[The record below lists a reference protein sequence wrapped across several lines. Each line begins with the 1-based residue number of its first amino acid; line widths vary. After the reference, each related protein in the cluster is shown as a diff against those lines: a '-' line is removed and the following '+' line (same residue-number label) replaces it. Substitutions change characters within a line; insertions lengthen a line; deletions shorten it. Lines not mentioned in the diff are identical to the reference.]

1 MRGTVPIAA
10 LRPFLTHCGI
20 DPYDGAMTLIE
31 AGTRTKTAQ
40 TLQTSPP
47 PGALAVE
54 EGIAWLRL
62 DDPGKRVNTLSSRL
76 MAWFEEQIDALGALE
91 GERPR
96 GLVIYSG
103 KPETFV
109 AGADLEEL
117 LALEDPESVIALLQR
132 GHELMERLAGL
143 PFPTV
148 AAIHGACLGG
158 GLELALAC
166 RLRLATEHPKTK
178 LGAPE
183 VQLGLIPGLGGTQR
197 LPRLIGVPDALDLIL
212 TGKQVDARKAR
223 RLGLVDDTCHPADLR
238 TAAQRLV
245 REGAPRS
252 RPRPLAARAGD
263 FLARTPLGGK
273 FVWDK
278 ARAGVMAK
286 TGGHY
291 PAPLVAIDVVREGLK
306 LPLRRALDL
315 EAGAFSELVVSETAK
330 NLISIF
336 FTKNDVEA
344 RAAKLGRKAR
354 PTLPGATV
362 GVLGAGFMGAGIAQ
376 VLAQK
381 GVRIVLKDRD
391 LESVGRGYAF
401 CQQQFRER
409 VKRRRST
416 ETEAKAAMGRI
427 LPTADYDALR
437 RVDLVVEA
445 VFEDLEVKR
454 AVIREAEAVAPE
466 GLIFASNTSSIP
478 IGKLAAASRRPEN
491 VVGMHFFSP
500 VAKMPLLEVIRHPGT
515 SEETLATTV
524 ELGRTMG
531 KTVIVVGD
539 GPGFF
544 TSRVLGTMLNEASWM
559 LVEGARVD
567 QVDKAMTRWGWP
579 VGPFA
584 LMDEVGLD
592 VGAHVGE
599 VMREALGERVA
610 PPPVFQ
616 RMLDDRRLGRKAKR
630 GFYLYIEDGKK
641 GKGKGARPVDAAVYP
656 LLGWQEAPIGD
667 EEIVERCWLQM
678 LNETARCME
687 EGILTNPADVD
698 VGVIFGFGFPPFR
711 GGLLREADRQG
722 LRWVVDKLDGYAD
735 RHGERLRPAGLL
747 REMARKGERFYG
759 TQES

>member
-1 MRGTVPIAA
+1 MSILET
-10 LRPFLTHCGI
+10 
-20 DPYDGAMTLIE
+20 
-31 AGTRTKTAQ
+31 GTRTSQETTQA
-40 TLQTSPP
+40 SPP
-47 PGALAVE
+47 LGALAVE
-54 EGIAWLRL
+54 DGIAWLRL
-62 DDPGKRVNTLSSRL
+62 DDAGKRVNTLSTRL
-76 MAWFEEQIDALGALE
+76 MIWFEEQLDNLY
-91 GERPR
+91 GEHPR
-96 GLVIYSG
+96 GLVIFSG
-103 KPETFV
+103 KTDSFV

-117 LALEDPESVIALLQR
+117 LTLQDSESVIDMLER

-166 RLRLATEHPKTK
+166 ARRVATEHAKTK
-178 LGAPE
+178 LGFPE

-212 TGKQVDARKAR
+212 TGKQLDARKAW

-238 TAAQRLV
+238 TAAERLV
-245 REGAPRS
+245 RGSAPKVKK
-252 RPRPLAARAGD
+252 RPFASRAGD
-263 FLARTPLGGK
+263 FLAHTPLGDK

-291 PAPLVAIDVVREGLK
+291 PAPLVAIDVVRDGLS
-306 LPLRRALDL
+306 LPLRRALDV

-381 GVRIVLKDRD
+381 GVPIVLKDRD

-409 VKRRRST
+409 VKRRRA
-416 ETEAKAAMGRI
+416 TEAEVKVAMGRI

-454 AVIREAEAVAPE
+454 AVIREAEAVAPP

-478 IGKLAAASRRPEN
+478 IGKLAEASRKPEN

-515 SEETLATTV
+515 SEETLATIV

-559 LVEGARVD
+559 LTEGAAIDRVD
-567 QVDKAMTRWGWP
+567 TAMTRWGWP

-616 RMLDDRRLGRKAKR
+616 RMIDDRRLGRKAKR
-630 GFYLYIEDGKK
+630 GFYLYEEKDAK
-641 GKGKGARPVDAAVYP
+641 GKGKTTKKVDPAVYP
-656 LLGWQEAPIGD
+656 LLVWRPAPIGD

-687 EGILTNPADVD
+687 EGVITNPADVD
-698 VGVIFGFGFPPFR
+698 IGVIFGFGFPPFR

-722 LRWVVDKLDGYAD
+722 LRWVVDKLEGYAD
-735 RHGERLRPAGLL
+735 HHGERLRPATLL
-747 REMARKGERFYG
+747 REMARKGEKFYKA
-759 TQES
+759 